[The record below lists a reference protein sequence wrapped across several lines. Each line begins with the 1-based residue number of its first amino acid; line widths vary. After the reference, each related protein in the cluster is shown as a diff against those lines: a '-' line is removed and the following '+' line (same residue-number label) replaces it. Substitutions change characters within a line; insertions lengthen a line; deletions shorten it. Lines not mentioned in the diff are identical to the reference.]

1 MINLNQEPSHRIA
14 IPLPLQCERELLR
27 LHLWSPSAISSPLY
41 GDQIVGVD
49 VVPAHLS
56 TTATCLDLL
65 PDDPVHRINSPN
77 YSQVSPEI
85 NHATPRKSSLNGL
98 KAPMSGSTPQN
109 KDLQYRYAI
118 IRSDY
123 VDSSNPSSGYY
134 FVQFRSFDVKIDQ
147 AIHPDLMT
155 DGSHSSHKATKS
167 PRKSGDVDIDE
178 GLTNHDYILFEQ
190 IMKGYR
196 DGLTKSATRT
206 PSKSSSLDTELSLL
220 STVCRWRSCLS
231 ESCTQSTTNSKLF
244 LCSYHSQLKKYL
256 DEEYTSQKEKNSI
269 SSSIAKESSKYLPK
283 KVNYNNVFP
292 SNQVSMTRGRR
303 LYHLDNQVDRDL
315 LMITSSCTLIH
326 ELWDGKLQLT
336 LNTFA
341 NKVCSEFNSRK
352 RIQNN
357 LKNSSLPFIKSLP
370 SLSQSILSFIAPPEW
385 SKWRNEKEYQLV
397 SASIETSSLLIQ
409 RLVQIEKEIT
419 IELHLLSKL
428 KIFPSAE
435 LIIIKKEMKSFRE
448 KNQSGDNSGGVIGGG
463 PHGGDGEND
472 QPNELLDHKALENE
486 LYLAEKKLSIIRG
499 RRIDE
504 EETRMAQKKRIAKAK
519 QIDEMQSKDPLNFR
533 NQTRY

>member
-1 MINLNQEPSHRIA
+1 MPS
-14 IPLPLQCERELLR
+14 
-27 LHLWSPSAISSPLY
+27 
-41 GDQIVGVD
+41 
-49 VVPAHLS
+49 
-56 TTATCLDLL
+56 
-65 PDDPVHRINSPN
+65 
-77 YSQVSPEI
+77 
-85 NHATPRKSSLNGL
+85 
-98 KAPMSGSTPQN
+98 STPQN

-134 FVQFRSFDVKIDQ
+134 FVQFRSFDAKIDQ
-147 AIHPDLMT
+147 TIHPDLMT
-155 DGSHSSHKATKS
+155 DGNHSPHTSTRS
-167 PRKSGDVDIDE
+167 PRKSGDVSIDE
-178 GLTNHDYILFEQ
+178 GLTNHDHDYLLFEQ

-196 DGLTKSATRT
+196 DGLTKSSTRT

-220 STVCRWRSCLS
+220 STICRWRSCLS
-231 ESCTQSTTNSKLF
+231 ESCPQSTTNSKLF
-244 LCSYHSQLKKYL
+244 LCSYHSHLKKYL
-256 DEEYTSQKEKNSI
+256 DEEYTSSKEKNSTT
-269 SSSIAKESSKYLPK
+269 SSLVKESSKYLPK

-341 NKVCSEFNSRK
+341 NKICLEFNSRK
-352 RIQNN
+352 RIQNH
-357 LKNSSLPFIKSLP
+357 LKNSSSLPFIKSFP
-370 SLSQSILSFIAPPEW
+370 SLSEGILLFITPPEW

-397 SASIETSSLLIQ
+397 SASIQTSAHLIQ

-419 IELHLLSKL
+419 LEFHLLSKL

-435 LIIIKKEMKSFRE
+435 LIILKKEMKAFRE
-448 KNQSGDNSGGVIGGG
+448 KNQSGDHSSGGPRGM
-463 PHGGDGEND
+463 DGESD
-472 QPNELLDHKALENE
+472 QSNELLDHKALENE
-486 LYLAEKKLSIIRG
+486 LYFAEKKLSIIRG